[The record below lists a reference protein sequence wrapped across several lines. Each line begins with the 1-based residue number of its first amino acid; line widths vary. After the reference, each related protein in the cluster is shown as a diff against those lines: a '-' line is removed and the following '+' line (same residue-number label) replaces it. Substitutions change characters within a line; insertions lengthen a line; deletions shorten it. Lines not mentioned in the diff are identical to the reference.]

1 MISALLLLLTGP
13 KVDLDVVYSKVAAEE
28 LKMDVYSPATSKG
41 KAPCLVVIHG
51 GAWIAGNRQDMKELC
66 EAAASK
72 GFVAATVQYR
82 LAPKH
87 KWPAMLDDVQ
97 TAVRYLRK
105 NADKYNI
112 DPNRIAASGAS
123 AGGHLSLLLGYRDT
137 RDPKPAEYPG
147 VSSQVKAVLD
157 IFGPTDLA
165 KDYPPTFDFLFAS
178 VLGKPKKDSAED
190 IKQASP
196 VTFLSSKSSPTFIIH
211 GTNDQVVP
219 IKQSKRLVDLLTAA
233 NVPVEAVYIEG
244 MGHEDGGKDEG
255 RRKQFRDAIEKGLN
269 FVLSKLK

>member
-13 KVDLDVVYSKVAAEE
+13 KVDLDVVYSKVAGEE
-28 LKMDVYSPATSKG
+28 LKMDIYTPATIKG

-66 EAAASK
+66 EGAAAK

-112 DPNRIAASGAS
+112 DPNRMAASGAS

-137 RDPKPAEYPG
+137 RDPKPTEYSG

-178 VLGKPKKDSAED
+178 VLGKPKKDSIED

-196 VTFLSSKSSPTFIIH
+196 VTFLTAKSPPTFIIH

-219 IKQSKRLVDLLTAA
+219 VMQSKRLVDLLTAA
-233 NVPVEAVYIEG
+233 NVPVEAVYIDG

-255 RRKQFRDAIEKGLN
+255 RRKQFRDAIEKGLT
-269 FVLSKLK
+269 FVLTKLK